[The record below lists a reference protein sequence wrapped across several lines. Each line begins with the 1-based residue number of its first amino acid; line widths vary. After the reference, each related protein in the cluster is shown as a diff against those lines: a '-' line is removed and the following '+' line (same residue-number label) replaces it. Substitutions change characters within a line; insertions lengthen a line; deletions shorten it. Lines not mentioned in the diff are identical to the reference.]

1 MNLGPVNITKEM
13 MPSYDDFSQN
23 PTHLYQLK
31 QERLQRLLGQAQIQ
45 NIQQPMPT
53 ANTANQSERWG
64 NE

>member
-1 MNLGPVNITKEM
+1 

-31 QERLQRLLGQAQIQ
+31 QERLQRLLGQAQLQ
-45 NIQQPMPT
+45 NMQQPMPT